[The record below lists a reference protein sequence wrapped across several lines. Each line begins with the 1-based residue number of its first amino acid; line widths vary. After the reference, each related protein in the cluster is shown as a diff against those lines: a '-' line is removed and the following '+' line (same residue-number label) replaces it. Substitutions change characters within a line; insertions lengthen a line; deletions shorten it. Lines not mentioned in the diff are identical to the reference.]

1 MSHDVPTEDR
11 STGMDEQ
18 GTSPGNQV
26 TDDSADKARLRG
38 GRVPRYLSGPGW
50 SWMVLGFEHYL
61 RLADDCQR
69 STAVSGLSDMFS
81 RKWASHQVA
90 NEEPRLPRICCVSL
104 LGWRPG

>member
-38 GRVPRYLSGPGW
+38 EGSQVSEWSWVVLDGPGW
-50 SWMVLGFEHYL
+50 SW
-61 RLADDCQR
+61 
-69 STAVSGLSDMFS
+69 
-81 RKWASHQVA
+81 AS
-90 NEEPRLPRICCVSL
+90 NTTLD
-104 LGWRPG
+104 

>member
-50 SWMVLGFEHYL
+50 SWMVLDGPGW
-61 RLADDCQR
+61 
-69 STAVSGLSDMFS
+69 S
-81 RKWASHQVA
+81 WAS
-90 NEEPRLPRICCVSL
+90 NTTLD
-104 LGWRPG
+104 

>member
-38 GRVPRYLSGPGW
+38 EGSQVSEW
-50 SWMVLGFEHYL
+50 SWVVLGFEHYL
-61 RLADDCQR
+61 GLADDCQR